1 MELLLEVKSVCSA
14 VFLDV
19 AQAFDK
25 VWHDGLVKKL
35 RSILPPDFC
44 DILESYL
51 TERFFRVKQEN
62 CYSSLQPIN
71 AGVPQG
77 SILGPT
83 LYVLYTFD
91 IPTPANSTIATFA
104 DDTAILT
111 VADTEQESTQLLQ
124 NAVDEIAN
132 WTKKWKIGLDNTK
145 SLHIDFTNKKITYL
159 PVSVLGNQ
167 IPHSNT
173 AKYLGM
179 TLDAKLRW
187 KEHIKIKKDELE
199 IKLRNLHWL
208 MGRNSTLST
217 HCKLA
222 LYNYVLKPVWTYG
235 AQLWGCAK
243 KSNVEVL
250 QRFQNKVLRNIVNAP
265 WYVRN
270 SDLHRDLKVPT
281 VSMEIAK
288 LAGAHHG
295 RLCQHTNEEASRLL
309 HTSGQIRRLQRTKP
323 FELIV
328 QNQ

>member
-1 MELLLEVKSVCSA
+1 MRKNNQLR
-14 VFLDV
+14 VF
-19 AQAFDK
+19 AT
-25 VWHDGLVKKL
+25 GLW
-35 RSILPPDFC
+35 SILPSDFC
-44 DILESYL
+44 YILESYL
-51 TERFFRVKQEN
+51 TERLFRVKHEN

-91 IPTPANSTIATFA
+91 IPIPANSTIATFA
-104 DDTAILT
+104 DDTAILA

-124 NAVDEIAN
+124 SAVDEIAN
-132 WTKKWKIGLDNTK
+132 WTKKWRIGLNNTK
-145 SLHIDFTNKKITYL
+145 SLHIDFTNKKTTYL
-159 PVSVLGNQ
+159 PITILGNQ

-199 IKLRNLHWL
+199 IKLRNLNWL

-222 LYNYVLKPVWTYG
+222 LYNHMLKPVWTYG

-243 KSNVEVL
+243 KSNIEVL
-250 QRFQNKVLRNIVNAP
+250 QRFQSKVLRNIVNAP

-281 VSMEIAK
+281 VNMEIAK

-295 RLCQHTNEEASRLL
+295 RLCQHINEEATRLL
-309 HTSGQIRRLQRTKP
+309 HTSGQRRRLQRTKP
-323 FELIV
+323 YELIA